1 MIINPFDKAK
11 LEKKYP
17 GAKYAEIAA
26 DYEAGKTYFCG
37 YWHEA
42 FTVREILENAPVFG
56 KQYVCVW
63 ESGETTVHATR
74 PDRKRDFE
82 IVF

>member
-17 GAKYAEIAA
+17 GAKYAEITA

-37 YWHEA
+37 YWHEV
-42 FTVREILENAPVFG
+42 FTVPMGVLQLV
-56 KQYVCVW
+56 
-63 ESGETTVHATR
+63 
-74 PDRKRDFE
+74 DFIMMHFE
-82 IVF
+82 L